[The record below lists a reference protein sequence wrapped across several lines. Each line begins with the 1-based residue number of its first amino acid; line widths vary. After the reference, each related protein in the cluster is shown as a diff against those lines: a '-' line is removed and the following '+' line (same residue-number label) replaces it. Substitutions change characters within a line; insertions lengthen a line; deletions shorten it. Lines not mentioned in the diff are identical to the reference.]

1 MSSCLKCI
9 HGRRILLCCKSNV
22 LHVYQK
28 EHAYIWNGKMG
39 CLTSTIA
46 SFMHFAT
53 SLTRHSAIV
62 IFWSFI
68 IAANLWRC
76 SALFHK
82 GTFAHSFCAA
92 LQLSTHLLTSSWVQA
107 VEKMLSLT
115 QIHSLFQC
123 LIASVFKTFVADR
136 CGFKPLEWKNSLIC
150 NARFGT
156 RKLCAGMSHDSI
168 LPNFHA
174 NHSHV
179 NNIRRKKESKQLQE
193 QHHLLS
199 WTGAWEWRD

>member
-1 MSSCLKCI
+1 MCTWENWILLQTVQGAACAWWVPRSSTLCTWENWILLQNVWVAVYMMSSCLKCI
-9 HGRRILLCCKSNV
+9 HGRTIFLCCKSNV

-68 IAANLWRC
+68 IAASLWRC

-107 VEKMLSLT
+107 VEK
-115 QIHSLFQC
+115 
-123 LIASVFKTFVADR
+123 KT
-136 CGFKPLEWKNSLIC
+136 
-150 NARFGT
+150 T
-156 RKLCAGMSHDSI
+156 
-168 LPNFHA
+168 
-174 NHSHV
+174 
-179 NNIRRKKESKQLQE
+179 
-193 QHHLLS
+193 
-199 WTGAWEWRD
+199 